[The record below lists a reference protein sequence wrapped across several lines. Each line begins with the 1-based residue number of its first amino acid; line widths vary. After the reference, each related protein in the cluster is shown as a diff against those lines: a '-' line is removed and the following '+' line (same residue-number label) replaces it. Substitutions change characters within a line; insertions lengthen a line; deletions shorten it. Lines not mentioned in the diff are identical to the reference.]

1 MNDLTTGTGSVR
13 AEDGTGEV
21 RITVKVKDGVIVSAE
36 AFAEG
41 DSFCEVCARAAA
53 KLLPE
58 KAPADVLGMRNDFAV
73 YWVDDMPG
81 TKLWCSALAAMA
93 CKRAAADYLRK
104 NGIPFDASATGCGC
118 I

>member
-1 MNDLTTGTGSVR
+1 MHEITIGTGCVC

-21 RITVKVKDGVIVSAE
+21 RITINVKDGIIVSAD
-36 AFAEG
+36 ASAGG
-41 DSFCEVCARAAA
+41 DSFCEVCAKAAA
-53 KLLPE
+53 KLLPD
-58 KAPADVLGMRNDFAV
+58 KAAADVLGMRNDFAV
-73 YWVDDMPG
+73 YWVDDLPG

-104 NGIPFDASATGCGC
+104 NGIPFDPSVTGCGC